1 MLSNKV
7 LSVVVAMFGL
17 TSIAVSQW
25 TQRYNNTSNKDDIA
39 NCVVVDK
46 RGNVCVAGNVDS
58 NSDEMNVVV
67 HSYTS
72 AGTARS
78 GWPQVYN
85 GAENGDDYV
94 RSIHVDEDLNVYV
107 AGASAGT
114 STTRWDMFVWKLD
127 SFGSL

>member
-46 RGNVCVAGNVDS
+46 RGNVCVAGNV
-58 NSDEMNVVV
+58 
-67 HSYTS
+67 
-72 AGTARS
+72 G
-78 GWPQVYN
+78 
-85 GAENGDDYV
+85 
-94 RSIHVDEDLNVYV
+94 
-107 AGASAGT
+107 
-114 STTRWDMFVWKLD
+114 
-127 SFGSL
+127 